1 MWKYDKNMRNM
12 YEKFDSNS
20 KSRIYCY
27 KCSGESTRLDNKTRK
42 HQKTTLRRSMKLQ
55 AIKLLGGKCSIC
67 GYNKCIDALEFHHED
82 PNEKEFK
89 LSCGNT
95 MSWREYKTEALKCIL
110 VCSNCHKEIHS
121 ELGYQFKNIF

>member
-1 MWKYDKNMRNM
+1 MKKTCEICGNTFETKN
-12 YEKFDSNS
+12 

-27 KCSGESTRLDNKTRK
+27 NCSGESSRNDYKTRK
-42 HQKTTLRRSMKLQ
+42 HQKTILRRSMKQQ

-67 GYNKCIDALEFHHED
+67 GYNKCIDALEFHHKN

-89 LSCGNT
+89 LGSGNT
-95 MSWREYKTEALKCIL
+95 MSWKEYKSEVLKCIL

-121 ELGYQFKNIF
+121 KFGYIYEDKQKNI